1 MKGKELYDYR
11 KANGLCVACGCE
23 INSGAVRCDWCQKK
37 VRLQQKERFA
47 RMTDSEL
54 KAYKDY
60 QKAYQKEYRKKHQ
73 ISKEYKSEHNR
84 IYREKNPTCLFLNKE
99 RYVNLNGEII
109 RLVELSK
116 RVGINYN
123 TLYGR
128 LFKQGLSLTEAIVRG

>member
-37 VRLQQKERFA
+37 VRLLQKERFA
-47 RMTDSEL
+47 RMTDAEL

-60 QKAYQKEYRKKHQ
+60 QKAYQKEYRKGHQ

-84 IYREKNPTCLFLNKE
+84 IYREKNTGSLHLKG
-99 RYVNLNGEII
+99 RYVFFNGEII
-109 RLVELSK
+109 RLMELSK

-123 TLYGR
+123 TLYSR
-128 LFKQGLSLTEAIVRG
+128 LYKQGMSLTEAIVRG